1 MPSSNVSDSGEMLHL
16 RLRDRSN
23 CDFTVYAYY
32 TCFRS
37 VTGDSRYIVGLSEPE
52 CRAPIMPSS
61 LRFQVPD
68 PEPERYDSDQQV
80 QPMSS
85 RLSSSHST
93 RSESKE
99 AYLNVSA
106 DLTSFPLTSASE
118 SFFRMFSVQ
127 NLNLDTLA
135 DVLDADAVLMLRY
148 WLTDALNRVAARDL
162 GLPHT
167 HKFAPIQMTKLSGG
181 STTPVRMY
189 AHLPCEGLPIN
200 EDDIQEYLLSG
211 SYVFRLHFFV
221 DKRAGSRARP
231 LNGGH
236 LCSASA
242 RCFSPMANAIM
253 AL

>member
-1 MPSSNVSDSGEMLHL
+1 MPSSNVSDGGEMLHL

-23 CDFTVYAYY
+23 CDFMVYAYY

-52 CRAPIMPSS
+52 CRASHIPTRLS
-61 LRFQVPD
+61 FQVAN
-68 PEPERYDSDQQV
+68 PERYDSEQV

-85 RLSSSHST
+85 RLSSSLSN
-93 RSESKE
+93 RSDSNE

-106 DLTSFPLTSASE
+106 DLTSFLLASASE
-118 SFFRMFSVQ
+118 SFFHMFSVQ
-127 NLNLDTLA
+127 NQNLDTLA
-135 DVLDADAVLMLRY
+135 DVLDADALIMLRC

-167 HKFAPIQMTKLSGG
+167 HKFSPIQMAKLTGG

-200 EDDIQEYLLSG
+200 EDDIPEYLLSG
-211 SYVFRLHFFV
+211 SYVFRLHFV
-221 DKRAGSRARP
+221 LIKRAGSRARP

-236 LCSASA
+236 FCSASA
-242 RCFSPMANAIM
+242 RCFSPMANAVM